1 MTATGRWRAWATLAF
16 VMFPAYLLTSPL
28 RAADRRSGPRALCL
42 AQPALTGA
50 RDGWSAAAIDQAALG
65 DTAAGPGLRGPA
77 RCRGN
82 RGLSFAAMAMTSSS
96 HSGLSG
102 LSGHSCE
109 PGHLL
114 RWLEQRRRL
123 DHVHGLCGLGFR
135 LDRLALEDLAPR
147 VSADLEMVQA
157 EQRWL
162 VGLWSCGD
170 RLTHFERLGLAPTCD
185 QAAIRRAYLAV
196 AQRLHPDRYYG
207 KHIGRFAAV
216 LVELFHRARAAQTY
230 LADPRRCARYL
241 GQLADAGH
249 LVAQAPEQH
258 ADVPAA

>member
-1 MTATGRWRAWATLAF
+1 MTTTGRWRAWATLAF
-16 VMFPAYLLTSPL
+16 VMLPAYLLTSPL

-42 AQPALTGA
+42 AQPELSPA
-50 RDGWSAAAIDQAALG
+50 RDGWAAAVLDRAALG
-65 DTAAGPGLRGPA
+65 ESAAGPCLRGPD
-77 RCRGN
+77 RGCR
-82 RGLSFAAMAMTSSS
+82 F
-96 HSGLSG
+96 
-102 LSGHSCE
+102 E

-114 RWLEQRRRL
+114 RWLEQRCQL
-123 DHVHGLCGLGFR
+123 DQVRGPCGLGFR

-147 VSADLEMVQA
+147 VSVDLEMAQA

-241 GQLADAGH
+241 GQLAQAGH
-249 LVAQAPEQH
+249 LVAQAPVQH
-258 ADVPAA
+258 ADLRG